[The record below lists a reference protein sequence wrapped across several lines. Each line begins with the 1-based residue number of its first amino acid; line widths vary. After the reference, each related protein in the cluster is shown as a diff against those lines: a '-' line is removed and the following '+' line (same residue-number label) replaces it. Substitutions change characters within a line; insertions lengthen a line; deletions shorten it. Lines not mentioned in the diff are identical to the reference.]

1 MKFQK
6 LKGLIAAPFTPF
18 DERGNLR
25 LELIRQ
31 QADSLV
37 ADGVRGAYIC
47 GTTGEG
53 ISCSLA
59 ERMAILEAWKEAADG
74 RLILI
79 AHTGALSLKD
89 VETLNRKAVELEFD
103 AVSVIPTTFFKPSV
117 TMDSNPSTL
126 NRHCSSFVLNSV
138 TRSPLRSRATSSADS
153 PMASPILVSS
163 PARTAK
169 GPVADRDVFTMLT
182 IFFTSDTM
190 KDDM

>member
-1 MKFQK
+1 MKIQK

-25 LELIRQ
+25 VELIRQ

-103 AVSVIPTTFFKPSV
+103 AVSVIPTTFFKPSTEEALV
-117 TMDSNPSTL
+117 EY
-126 NRHCSSFVLNSV
+126 C
-138 TRSPLRSRATSSADS
+138 AAAAGSA
-153 PMASPILVSS
+153 PELP
-163 PARTAK
+163 
-169 GPVADRDVFTMLT
+169 FYY
-182 IFFTSDTM
+182 
-190 KDDM
+190 